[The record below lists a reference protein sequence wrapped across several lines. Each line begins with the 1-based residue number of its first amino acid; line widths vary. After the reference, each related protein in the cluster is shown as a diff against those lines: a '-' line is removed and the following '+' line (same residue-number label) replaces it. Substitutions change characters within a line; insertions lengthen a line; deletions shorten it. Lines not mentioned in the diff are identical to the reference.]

1 MNKIRF
7 WLSHPYLPAIAVLL
21 AVSLTLPSLWNGLI
35 FDDNFHRLVQL
46 ETIPRSEHSAS
57 PLNMFFFSDGNELR
71 TQRWMSFGYLPW
83 WTPKTFQ
90 VCFFRIAWDLEKRQG
105 NCVNP

>member
-57 PLNMFFFSDGNELR
+57 PLNMFFSVMGMN
-71 TQRWMSFGYLPW
+71 
-83 WTPKTFQ
+83 
-90 VCFFRIAWDLEKRQG
+90 
-105 NCVNP
+105 